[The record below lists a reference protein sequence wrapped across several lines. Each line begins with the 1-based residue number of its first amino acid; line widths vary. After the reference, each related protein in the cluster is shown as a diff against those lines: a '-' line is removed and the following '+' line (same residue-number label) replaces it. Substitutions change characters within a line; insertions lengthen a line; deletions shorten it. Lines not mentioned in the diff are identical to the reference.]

1 MLCTGCVSPPAE
13 EASLLVQ
20 KLPVIDACDSDV
32 ATHCLADKG
41 LNTYRVGE
49 IRQCLVGMITP
60 LSPPD
65 STEKVGPR
73 PACLCLSFQS
83 PAASPADLHHLQC
96 VEDCSHHTI
105 HRSVCEFVDC

>member
-1 MLCTGCVSPPAE
+1 MLCTGCVSPSAE
-13 EASLLVQ
+13 EAALLVQ

-65 STEKVGPR
+65 STEKVGLR
-73 PACLCLSFQS
+73 GPACASLFQICIS
-83 PAASPADLHHLQC
+83 CNAQRIAATTPIIAPC
-96 VEDCSHHTI
+96 V
-105 HRSVCEFVDC
+105 